1 MCGDAASPCRPQS
14 VTSISRER
22 SLHREFP
29 HGVLTRTLHGAGT
42 KKKLQTTHGPKSV
55 VKIFDHHYSTVLIVL
70 VLVSTHTRGPAVYL
84 RLLRSFRSRSRLKHE
99 DGDQFKFSGIELS
112 RCRHSGPAG
121 PETDEAEI
129 PGHGPRPRISS
140 LRN

>member
-1 MCGDAASPCRPQS
+1 METLPVPVGLSLSPVSAGNR
-14 VTSISRER
+14 VYTV
-22 SLHREFP
+22 FP

-42 KKKLQTTHGPKSV
+42 KKKLQRTHSPKPV
-55 VKIFDHHYSTVLIVL
+55 VKIFDHHYSTVFIVL

>member
-22 SLHREFP
+22 SLHR
-29 HGVLTRTLHGAGT
+29 VSTRRSDPDSSRSRNE
-42 KKKLQTTHGPKSV
+42 KKKNRVKLQRTHGPKPV
-55 VKIFDHHYSTVLIVL
+55 AKIFDHHYSTVLI
-70 VLVSTHTRGPAVYL
+70 LVSTHTCGPAVY
-84 RLLRSFRSRSRLKHE
+84 LRSFRSRSRLKHE
-99 DGDQFKFSGIELS
+99 DCDQFKFSGIELS

>member
-1 MCGDAASPCRPQS
+1 MWRRCQSLSASVCHQYQQ
-14 VTSISRER
+14 ER
-22 SLHREFP
+22 SLHR
-29 HGVLTRTLHGAGT
+29 VSTRRSDEDSSRSRNESKTV
-42 KKKLQTTHGPKSV
+42 QRTHGPKSV

-112 RCRHSGPAG
+112 RCWHSGPAG

>member
-14 VTSISRER
+14 VTSISRNGVYTV
-22 SLHREFP
+22 FP

-42 KKKLQTTHGPKSV
+42 KKKLQRTHGPKSV